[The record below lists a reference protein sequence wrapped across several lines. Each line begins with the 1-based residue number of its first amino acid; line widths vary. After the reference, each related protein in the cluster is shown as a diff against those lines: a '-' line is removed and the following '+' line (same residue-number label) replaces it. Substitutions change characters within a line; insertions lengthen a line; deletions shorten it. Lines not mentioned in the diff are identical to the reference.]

1 LNNAITMGQRI
12 RTLLIDDSAFMRK
25 VIGDII
31 TADAGIELVG
41 TAANGKEGMELAAS
55 LQPDV
60 VITDMVMP
68 EYDGMYVVH
77 AVMKSRPV
85 PVILLSSLEKTNL
98 RIFDA
103 LQSGAFDFVDKP
115 IGLDSESLRDYPL
128 RKLIHEAAQTDV
140 DSLRVKTKAAANRSN
155 HTFESALRYEII
167 VIGASTG
174 GPGAL
179 EYILSN
185 LPSNLRIPV
194 VIGQH
199 MPARFLESFAE
210 RLNNHNHLPVR
221 MARNGDVLKG
231 GIVYVVPGD
240 QNTCIVSGAGDI
252 VFGHSTKQFSDFNNP
267 SINCLFNSVA
277 DTYGGKTIGVIL
289 TGMGRDGVEG
299 LKKIKDNGGFT
310 IAQDE
315 ASCIVYGM
323 PKVAVEQ
330 NAARQTV
337 VLREIPGFIISC
349 L

>member
-1 LNNAITMGQRI
+1 
-12 RTLLIDDSAFMRK
+12 MRK
-25 VIGDII
+25 VISDII
-31 TADAGIELVG
+31 TADTGIELVG

-60 VITDMVMP
+60 VVTDMVMP

-77 AVMKSRPV
+77 SVMKSRPV

-115 IGLDSESLRDYPL
+115 TGLDTESLRAYPL
-128 RKLIHEAAQTDV
+128 RRMIHEAALADV
-140 DSLRVKTKAAANRSN
+140 DCLKIKTKAPANRGT
-155 HTFESALRYEII
+155 HTFGNSLRYEII
-167 VIGASTG
+167 VIGSSTG

-179 EYILSN
+179 EYIISN
-185 LPSNLRIPV
+185 LPANLKIPV
-194 VIGQH
+194 VIAQH
-199 MPARFLESFAE
+199 MPARFLESFAD

-221 MARNGDVLKG
+221 IAHTGDVLRG
-231 GIVYVVPGD
+231 GIVYIARGD
-240 QNTCIVSGAGDI
+240 QNTFIHRGATAGEY
-252 VFGHSTKQFSDFNNP
+252 VFGQSTKQYSDFNNP
-267 SINCLFNSVA
+267 SINCLFSSVA
-277 DTYGGKTIGVIL
+277 ETFGNRSIGAIL

-330 NAARQTV
+330 GAVRQTV
-337 VLREIPGFIISC
+337 SLQEIPGFIISC

>member
-1 LNNAITMGQRI
+1 MGHRI
-12 RTLLIDDSAFMRK
+12 RTLLIDDSAFMRQ
-25 VIGDII
+25 VISDII

-55 LQPDV
+55 LKPDV
-60 VITDMVMP
+60 VVTDMVMP

-77 AVMKSRPV
+77 GVMRSRPI

-115 IGLDSESLRDYPL
+115 VGLDSESLREYPL
-128 RKLIHEAAQTDV
+128 RRLIHEASQADV
-140 DSLRVKTKAAANRSN
+140 GCLKVKTKTAANRSN
-155 HTFESALRYEII
+155 HTFTSALQYDII
-167 VIGASTG
+167 TIGSSTG

-199 MPARFLESFAE
+199 MPTRFLESFAE
-210 RLNNHNHLPVR
+210 RLNNHNHLPVT
-221 MARNGDVLKG
+221 MARNGLPIKG
-231 GIVYVVPGD
+231 GTVYIAPGD
-240 QNTCIVSGAGDI
+240 QNTCLSHNGDEV
-252 VFGHSTKQFSDFNNP
+252 VFGHSMKHYSEFNNP
-267 SINCLFNSVA
+267 SINCLFASVA
-277 DTYGGKTIGVIL
+277 ETYGRKSIGVIL
-289 TGMGRDGVEG
+289 TGMGRDGVDG
-299 LKKIKDNGGFT
+299 LKKIKDNGGYT

-323 PKVAVEQ
+323 PKAAVEQ
-330 NAARQTV
+330 GAVRQTV
-337 VLREIPGFIISC
+337 TLREIPGFIISC